1 MKVYIDIFFFVNFLM
16 NLQVFQILN
25 YWRKKPAF
33 TKRSIVGAAL
43 GALLGV
49 VVLILGI
56 RTRWILWMV
65 LYVAG
70 TAILIRIVYGK
81 MTVFGHLRCMIGF
94 YLTAAAV
101 SGALFGIRE
110 FLGLHSISLIFLL
123 GGSIGIQLAA
133 GAIRRMSGNGMPEQY
148 MYETW
153 LEWRGK
159 RIQGTGFFDTGNR
172 LAEPISG
179 AGVSIVTKELF
190 QKLLTQEEKMEL
202 SEALSEGMIN
212 HRGTLL
218 LRYIP
223 YHSVGEE
230 RGFLPGILVD
240 EMEIRL
246 ADGKRIRKE
255 REWLGIYDKCLSN
268 DAGFDI
274 LFHSQILS

>member
-25 YWRKKPAF
+25 YWRRKPAVSA
-33 TKRSIVGAAL
+33 RSIAGAGL

-49 VVLILGI
+49 LVVILGI
-56 RTRWILWMV
+56 RTRWILWILV
-65 LYVAG
+65 YAVG
-70 TAILIRIVYGK
+70 TSILIRFVYGK
-81 MTVFGHLRCMIGF
+81 MNFRGHLRCVVGF

-101 SGALFGIRE
+101 SGTLFGIRE
-110 FLGLHSISLIFLL
+110 FLGLHSISLVFLL
-123 GGSIGIQLAA
+123 GGSIGIQ
-133 GAIRRMSGNGMPEQY
+133 SV
-148 MYETW
+148 
-153 LEWRGK
+153 
-159 RIQGTGFFDTGNR
+159 QGTGFFDTGNR
-172 LAEPISG
+172 LVEPVSG

-190 QKLLTQEEKMEL
+190 QKLLTQEEEMEL

-212 HRGTLL
+212 NGETLL

-240 EMEIRL
+240 KMEIRL
-246 ADGKRIRKE
+246 PDGKRISKD

-274 LFHSQILS
+274 LFHSDIFKQD